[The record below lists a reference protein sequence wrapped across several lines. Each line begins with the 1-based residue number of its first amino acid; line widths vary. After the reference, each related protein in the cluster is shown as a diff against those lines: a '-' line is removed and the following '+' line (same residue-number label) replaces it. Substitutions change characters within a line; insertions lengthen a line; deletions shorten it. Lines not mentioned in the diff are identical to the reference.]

1 MEQRERR
8 PLVRREEQSPD
19 AQSNLRYGLIGTVNF
34 YIKEYLEK
42 SHFTQ
47 SQETFVREC
56 NQLQVPIDE
65 AIEDDSVDS
74 QEEIVSER
82 TIEELVDMFDNT
94 YEDAFF
100 TIWDDPGTVPHVH
113 DTTSYLKINF
123 RLHIYFCCRKI
134 AESLSPASDCLQ
146 TIRDFFD
153 REGTAL
159 SNEQEFIHYFALP
172 FVTNPQDHPT
182 FKGLFEY
189 NNWMRLRNDLR
200 TYLSDIRLS
209 EQFSSKLMKLVLMN
223 SIGPGK
229 EIYQHFVMKENDA
242 MKLKKKYSVLVA
254 NHQQLRKDYQK
265 LIGKLRL

>member
-100 TIWDDPGTVPHVH
+100 T
-113 DTTSYLKINF
+113 INF

-265 LIGKLRL
+265 LI